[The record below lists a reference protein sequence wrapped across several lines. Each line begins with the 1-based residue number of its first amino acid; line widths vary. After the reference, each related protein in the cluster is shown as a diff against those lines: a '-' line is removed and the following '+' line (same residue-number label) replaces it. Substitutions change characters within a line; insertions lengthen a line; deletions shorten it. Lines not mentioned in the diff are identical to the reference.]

1 MFIEEFCIARFRW
14 DVYLAINYELL
25 FHITYVKIVSDVHCR
40 LRAFEYQYHSV
51 FIGEFR
57 ILCPFYEFLTLRN
70 NLKEVNIN
78 YSIGKNFQMRR
89 TVWEVSHTVLSHLLW
104 NIQCTYR
111 DSCHK

>member
-57 ILCPFYEFLTLRN
+57 ILCCRMWIFVFRFSFSKIMTPD
-70 NLKEVNIN
+70 
-78 YSIGKNFQMRR
+78 
-89 TVWEVSHTVLSHLLW
+89 
-104 NIQCTYR
+104 R
-111 DSCHK
+111 DFIC